1 MALVTTH
8 CQGAAQ
14 GATRAVED
22 PGGGFAFAAAASI
35 MSFGTSVSYWWEKLP
50 GMVCCHQGVNE
61 LEELLL

>member
-35 MSFGTSVSYWWEKLP
+35 MSFGTSVSYWWS
-50 GMVCCHQGVNE
+50 GGRSFQGWFVVTKV
-61 LEELLL
+61 